1 MIEIAATA
9 KRCAHT
15 RTLQNW
21 EPKKKW
27 FCTLPPGANPAKSP
41 DFNIAENMF
50 NMIQQ
55 ELSRRGLSEGW
66 PKNVDELEA
75 RIVQAIKNIPKSWYR
90 KSFSSLPRRWKKC
103 LELNGAITDFY
114 VRKNA

>member
-1 MIEIAATA
+1 M
-9 KRCAHT
+9 
-15 RTLQNW
+15 
-21 EPKKKW
+21 PS
-27 FCTLPPGANPAKSP
+27 GASPAKSP

-55 ELSRRGLSEGW
+55 ELSRRGLTEGW

-75 RIVQAIKNIPKSWYR
+75 RIVEAIKNIPKSWYR
-90 KSFSSLPRRWKKC
+90 KSFKSLPQRWKKC
-103 LELNGAITDFY
+103 LKLNGAMTDFY